1 MGISFSTRV
10 SVPDNVLFRQL
21 EDESVILHLNKEV
34 YYGLDDVGTRMWT
47 VLAKSETIQAAFD
60 ILADEYDT
68 DPESLENDLTGL
80 VEKLVD
86 KGLLEIEK
94 P

>member
-47 VLAKSETIQAAFD
+47 VLAESETIQAAFD
-60 ILADEYDT
+60 ILADEYDI
-68 DPESLENDLTGL
+68 DPKSLENDLTGL

>member
-34 YYGLDDVGTRMWT
+34 YYGLDDVGTRMWM
-47 VLAKSETIQAAFD
+47 VLAESETIQAAFK
-60 ILADEYDT
+60 ILAAEYDI
-68 DPESLENDLTGL
+68 DPEALENDLTAL

>member
-1 MGISFSTRV
+1 MGISLSTRV

-47 VLAKSETIQAAFD
+47 VLTDSESIQAAFEV
-60 ILADEYDT
+60 LSDEYDI

>member
-10 SVPDNVLFRQL
+10 SVPDNVLYRQL

-47 VLAKSETIQAAFD
+47 VLAESETIQAAFD
-60 ILADEYDT
+60 ILADEYDI